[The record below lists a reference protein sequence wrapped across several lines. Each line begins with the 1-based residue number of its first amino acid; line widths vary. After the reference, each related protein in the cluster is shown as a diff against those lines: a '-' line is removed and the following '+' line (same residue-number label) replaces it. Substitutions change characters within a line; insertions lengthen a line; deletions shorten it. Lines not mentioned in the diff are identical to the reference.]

1 MKGPAMSRLPLF
13 VASLCL
19 LAAFAASSLSASEEK
34 ANLLVNPS
42 FDKDANKD
50 GVPDG
55 WRASG
60 DGRVKQTLSIDRDGE
75 GRPCAKL
82 ACTAFTATG
91 PASHVML
98 CQMDIPI
105 ERGRYYRLAFRA
117 RGEGILGDIVQI
129 GMRDTRK
136 WGSLGLDEAFVPMTE
151 WKRHEFVFQAPQDC
165 PTGSRLQIW
174 FSSTGTLWLADAEL
188 VKTDRP
194 QFGPGV
200 RFEPGSSANL
210 VPNGSFEC
218 GTYNWGSEQLDRNAH
233 WGGSMNCLFGSLDS
247 QDPYDGSHC
256 LRIDLS
262 PENRPVS
269 WFDYFDLS
277 RQEIRAPLA
286 ASLGFMKLTPGRP
299 YTLSAYLRAAAADT
313 PCQLVVR
320 QLQGGDFSR
329 AVSVGADWQRHS
341 ITFKPKSDWCYVL
354 VGPDL
359 RESGG
364 AEVPVKATLW
374 IDAVQLEASGEAEPF
389 VARDPVE
396 IGLSTERV
404 GNVFDWDEP
413 LEFALHASRSA
424 SARNRPVKVEL
435 TLVDF
440 NDEPIWQETI
450 EVPPGT
456 APSVVQSV
464 RLAPDERRRG
474 WMRLKATV
482 TGETSSGSVSIRLAS
497 IPVCEA
503 SDSRFGMNHAYPW
516 PHLLDL
522 CRKAGLIWVRDWS
535 CKWHEVEPEPGR
547 FTFAETDMQIDRP
560 RSHGLEVLGLAP
572 FPSSYWS
579 SSAPGDFN
587 PSASYTKN
595 RERISYAP
603 REQGPFEEYVRKTVG
618 HYGDRIRWWQVFN
631 EPLYTSYSLPRDF
644 GYTGA
649 DYAKWVRVFAETAR
663 SANPECKILAG
674 IGGISEG
681 AIARDWT
688 EFFGAGG
695 LASIDAVDIHHYPRI
710 RPPEF
715 MEEMLRKF
723 NVLMDEHGG
732 RKPILLTEY
741 GYYADDDP
749 SIVPMPNSGFNIP
762 LESERLQAAYVVR
775 WNTIML
781 GGGVEKIFY
790 HAGTCDGV
798 NRDSLQ
804 GIFFEYGGEP
814 HKVYAAQAV
823 MARLLPAT
831 CRFVDRPALGEGVWA
846 YRFRDGEQTVVV
858 VWAPEGLRAEPIRIT
873 DDRVRVLDLMGRPV
887 HQAQVTPNG
896 TPVYVVGEGLSD
908 EELGRA
914 VSGDRSSREAVTD
927 GR

>member
-1 MKGPAMSRLPLF
+1 
-13 VASLCL
+13 
-19 LAAFAASSLSASEEK
+19 
-34 ANLLVNPS
+34 
-42 FDKDANKD
+42 
-50 GVPDG
+50 
-55 WRASG
+55 
-60 DGRVKQTLSIDRDGE
+60 
-75 GRPCAKL
+75 
-82 ACTAFTATG
+82 
-91 PASHVML
+91 
-98 CQMDIPI
+98 
-105 ERGRYYRLAFRA
+105 
-117 RGEGILGDIVQI
+117 
-129 GMRDTRK
+129 
-136 WGSLGLDEAFVPMTE
+136 
-151 WKRHEFVFQAPQDC
+151 
-165 PTGSRLQIW
+165 
-174 FSSTGTLWLADAEL
+174 
-188 VKTDRP
+188 
-194 QFGPGV
+194 
-200 RFEPGSSANL
+200 
-210 VPNGSFEC
+210 
-218 GTYNWGSEQLDRNAH
+218 
-233 WGGSMNCLFGSLDS
+233 
-247 QDPYDGSHC
+247 
-256 LRIDLS
+256 
-262 PENRPVS
+262 
-269 WFDYFDLS
+269 
-277 RQEIRAPLA
+277 
-286 ASLGFMKLTPGRP
+286 
-299 YTLSAYLRAAAADT
+299 
-313 PCQLVVR
+313 
-320 QLQGGDFSR
+320 
-329 AVSVGADWQRHS
+329 
-341 ITFKPKSDWCYVL
+341 
-354 VGPDL
+354 
-359 RESGG
+359 
-364 AEVPVKATLW
+364 
-374 IDAVQLEASGEAEPF
+374 
-389 VARDPVE
+389 
-396 IGLSTERV
+396 
-404 GNVFDWDEP
+404 
-413 LEFALHASRSA
+413 
-424 SARNRPVKVEL
+424 
-435 TLVDF
+435 
-440 NDEPIWQETI
+440 
-450 EVPPGT
+450 
-456 APSVVQSV
+456 
-464 RLAPDERRRG
+464 
-474 WMRLKATV
+474 
-482 TGETSSGSVSIRLAS
+482 
-497 IPVCEA
+497 
-503 SDSRFGMNHAYPW
+503 MNHAYPW

-579 SSAPGDFN
+579 SSAPGDYN

-603 REQGPFEEYVRKTVG
+603 RAQGPFEEDVRKSVG

-674 IGGISEG
+674 IGGISEA

-688 EFFGAGG
+688 EFLRAGG
-695 LASIDAVDIHHYPRI
+695 LASIDAVDIHHYPRV

-715 MEEMLRKF
+715 MEEMLEKF
-723 NVLMDEHGG
+723 NAVMDEHGG
-732 RKPILLTEY
+732 RKPIWLTEY

-858 VWAPEGLRAEPIRIT
+858 VWAPEGVRAEPIRIA

-887 HQAQVTPNG
+887 QGGAFRPDG

-908 EELGRA
+908 EAFGRA
-914 VSGDRSSREAVTD
+914 VSAGRSSGEAVTD